1 MKKRIS
7 TLLGLGALSF
17 IAVSLDNS
25 TVPVHAEDQQGTEDE
40 VLDTPKSSQ
49 VKIARE
55 KPVIVVEGST
65 KRVKNKK
72 GTLASTEE
80 ASLKKIPAEK
90 TTTEKGAINLSKEN
104 VSVTDEGIRVE
115 TEQAATE
122 NVPQALATDKT
133 LQIPAALANIA
144 NNLSKEEAIQLLVTL
159 SSTNPAQPLTNADA
173 LLEAAGIKAPE
184 KLSPVDEVFARL
196 DLSKITSI
204 TPLAF
209 SNEDPANLLPW
220 KKTEY
225 YHFAKNQELKELIRN
240 FCSSQS
246 VNVIVSDAVTDV
258 VNGKFSNIMPRQF
271 WKDVVSAY
279 NLIWFYD
286 GSMLYVYKSHEI
298 LSNVYQMSRDEMRTL
313 VKVIMQLGF
322 LSSNVNFRPLE
333 TAGILVVSGPPKLMS
348 MIEEL
353 SKKVVVERVS
363 NVYDIRSF
371 PLKHAWAYDM
381 EVNYRGGSM
390 KIPGVASMLQQIV
403 TTLPEPIS
411 GVNVGVSIDSA
422 KSNEAIP
429 LAGVAGTAV
438 KRAQAAAKEEA
449 KQSNTEGKEKP
460 QLGISLGNIFIT
472 YDTRLNSV
480 IVKAKRQDMKFI
492 ESIIEQL
499 DVSRSAIRIDVAVV
513 DISKGDARKL
523 GAKLV
528 TSFTRNGIERAKYD
542 GNFLTLE
549 NAKDNK
555 DSLTVNFDKLFKGF
569 KFNQIIDTLEDVGNA
584 QTLTRSSV
592 ITLDNIGA
600 AIDSSKTQ
608 YVAVSGNESESLYDV
623 TVSQKVVVVPHVV
636 PGAFDENGAP
646 KIKLLI
652 EVTDGSFD
660 MDPKVN
666 PGSPSEPKT
675 STNTVNTEATI
686 YEGQSLF
693 IGGYFH
699 EHHGSKS
706 AGIPI
711 LKDIPLLGNLF
722 SMKNSDNSV
731 VERIYIITPT
741 IITEDDPKLKTLNRF
756 FEDSQ
761 LSGGATLKPNEFNLT
776 QPYEKKP
783 YDQERFEAPKKKM
796 NWKNPFKGETREFD
810 ERKYR
815 NVWNRQAKRGCRR

>member
-40 VLDTPKSSQ
+40 VLGTPKSSQ
-49 VKIARE
+49 STVARE
-55 KPVIVVEGST
+55 RPVIVVEGSA
-65 KRVKNKK
+65 KRVKSKK
-72 GTLASTEE
+72 SAL
-80 ASLKKIPAEK
+80 IPASELSQ
-90 TTTEKGAINLSKEN
+90 TNVPTEKAAIEEPSQKGAPIPDEN
-104 VSVTDEGIRVE
+104 VLTSAEKVSAQEGNI
-115 TEQAATE
+115 QNPAT
-122 NVPQALATDKT
+122 LT
-133 LQIPAALANIA
+133 NIA
-144 NNLSKEEAIQLLVTL
+144 NRLSKEEAAQLLAAL
-159 SSTNPAQPLTNADA
+159 SATNLTPSSEDTSA
-173 LLEAAGIKAPE
+173 LLEAAGIKLPE
-184 KLSPVDEVFARL
+184 KLNPVDEVFARL
-196 DLSKITSI
+196 DLSRITSI

-209 SNEDPANLLPW
+209 SNEDPADLLPW

-240 FCSSQS
+240 FCGSQS
-246 VNVIVSDAVTDV
+246 VNVVVSDAVTDV

-298 LSNVYQMSRDEMRTL
+298 QSNVYQMSRDEMRTL

-333 TAGILVVSGPPKLMS
+333 TAGILVVSGPPQLMS

-363 NVYDIRSF
+363 NIYDIRSF

-381 EVNYRGGSM
+381 SVNYRGGSM

-403 TTLPEPIS
+403 MTLPEPVS
-411 GVNVGVSIDSA
+411 GVNVGVNIDSS

-429 LAGVAGTAV
+429 LAGVAGTAI
-438 KRAQAAAKEEA
+438 KRAQAAAKEESKSA
-449 KQSNTEGKEKP
+449 STDGQEKP
-460 QLGISLGNIFIT
+460 KGGVSLGDIFIT

-492 ESIIEQL
+492 ESIVEQL
-499 DVSRSAIRIDVAVV
+499 DVARSAIRIDVAVV

-523 GAKLV
+523 GAKL
-528 TSFTRNGIERAKYD
+528 TASFTRNGTKRVDFSED
-542 GNFLTLE
+542 FLSLS
-549 NAKDNK
+549 NAKNNS
-555 DSLTVNFDKLFKGF
+555 DSLTVNLGKLFKGF
-569 KFNQIIDTLEDVGNA
+569 TFSQVIDALEDIGNA

-600 AIDSSKTQ
+600 AIDRSNTQ
-608 YVAVSGNESESLYDV
+608 YVAVKGNESESLYDV
-623 TVSQKVVVVPHVV
+623 TVSTKLVVVPHII
-636 PGAFDENGAP
+636 PGAFDENGLP

-660 MDPKVN
+660 DDPKTN
-666 PGSPSEPKT
+666 AGSSSKPKT

-686 YEGQSLF
+686 FEGQSLF

-699 EHHGSKS
+699 ELHKTNAS
-706 AGIPI
+706 GIPF
-711 LKDIPLLGNLF
+711 LRSIPLLGNLF
-722 SMKNSDNSV
+722 GTKGGESSV
-731 VERIYIITPT
+731 KERIYIITPT
-741 IITEDDPKLKTLNRF
+741 IITEDDPKLRTLNRF

-761 LSGGATLKPNEFNLT
+761 LSGRATLNPDEFNLT

-783 YDQERFEAPKKKM
+783 YDQARFEEPKKEIK
-796 NWKNPFKGETREFD
+796 WKNPFKGENGREFD
-810 ERKYR
+810 EEKHRRIWK
-815 NVWNRQAKRGCRR
+815 RQAKHGHRR